1 MFHLKNDGVY
11 VKYST
16 ININF
21 DRCDLSINSNC
32 APEKEIDKFL
42 ADFAI

>member
-1 MFHLKNDGVY
+1 MFNLKNDGVY

-21 DRCDLSINSNC
+21 DWCDRILNKNC
-32 APEKEIDKFL
+32 KSEKEIDDFL
-42 ADFAI
+42 AEFTI

>member
-21 DRCDLSINSNC
+21 DRCDRKLRSDCKS
-32 APEKEIDKFL
+32 EHEID
-42 ADFAI
+42 